1 MNAALCNQPSIK
13 GPGIV
18 GEFRVMS
25 WNVENLF
32 DVGDDDGPETQ
43 AQLTTKIASLT
54 AVIDQE
60 EPHVLA
66 LQEIGSESALA
77 RLQAA
82 LAVPM
87 PHREIAAP
95 DDRGIRVGFISR
107 RVLHDR
113 TEIRPFPPMFLPV
126 QVGDD
131 PEGPAGARTM
141 NQMGRAALGV
151 TVRANDRDV
160 HIVTAHLKSKLLTFP
175 GGRFAPIDED
185 ERARFSS
192 YALYRRASE
201 STTLRVHVDDLLA
214 GQGRGL
220 AVILTGDMNDEV
232 DSATTLIL
240 NGPPGSEIGTDGFD
254 QPDLRDGDRMWN
266 LTPLIPEE
274 RRFTRLY
281 RGRMEVIDHIFVSHF
296 LVTETRTTNVTTV
309 VALPG
314 MPSIEDDPNA
324 RQGKPGS
331 DHAAVVATFDF

>member
-1 MNAALCNQPSIK
+1 MS
-13 GPGIV
+13 
-18 GEFRVMS
+18 EFRVMT

-43 AQLTTKIASLT
+43 AELT
-54 AVIDQE
+54 AKIDSLRDVIDEQ
-60 EPHVLA
+60 EPHVVA
-66 LQEIGSESALA
+66 LQEVGSESALA
-77 RLQAA
+77 RLQAT

-87 PHREIAAP
+87 PHRALAP
-95 DDRGIRVGFISR
+95 PGDRGIRVGFISR
-107 RVLHDR
+107 RVLNNPM
-113 TEIRPFPPMFLPV
+113 EFRPFPPMLLPV

-131 PEGPAGARTM
+131 PAGPDGPPMM

-151 TVRANDRDV
+151 TVRASNRDV

-175 GGRFAPIDED
+175 GGRFAPLDED
-185 ERARFSS
+185 ERSRFAS

-201 STTLRVHVDDLLA
+201 ATTLRIYVDGLLG
-214 GQGRGL
+214 GQGRDL
-220 AVILTGDMNDEV
+220 PVILTGDMNDEV
-232 DSATTLIL
+232 DAATTLIL

-296 LVTETRTTNVTTV
+296 LVTETRTTDVTTV
-309 VALPG
+309 VAQPG
-314 MPSIEDDPNA
+314 MPSIEDNPAA

>member
-1 MNAALCNQPSIK
+1 
-13 GPGIV
+13 V

-32 DVGDDDGPETQ
+32 DVGDEDGPETQ
-43 AQLTTKIASLT
+43 AQLTAKIASLKT
-54 AVIDQE
+54 VIDEQ
-60 EPHVLA
+60 EPHVVA
-66 LQEIGSESALA
+66 LQEVGSESALA

-87 PHREIAAP
+87 PHRELAP
-95 DDRGIRVGFISR
+95 PGDRGIRVGFISR

-113 TEIRPFPPMFLPV
+113 TEIRPFPPMLLPV

-131 PEGPAGARTM
+131 PAGPDGPRMM

-151 TVRANDRDV
+151 TVRANNRDV

-175 GGRFAPIDED
+175 GGRFAPLDED
-185 ERARFSS
+185 ERSRFSS

-201 STTLRVHVDDLLA
+201 AATLRIHVDSLLA
-214 GQGRGL
+214 GQGRNR

-232 DSATTLIL
+232 DAATTLIL

-266 LTPLIPEE
+266 LAPLIPEE

-296 LVTETRTTNVTTV
+296 LVTETRTTDVTTV
-309 VALPG
+309 VAPPG
-314 MPSIEDDPNA
+314 MPSIEDNPAA